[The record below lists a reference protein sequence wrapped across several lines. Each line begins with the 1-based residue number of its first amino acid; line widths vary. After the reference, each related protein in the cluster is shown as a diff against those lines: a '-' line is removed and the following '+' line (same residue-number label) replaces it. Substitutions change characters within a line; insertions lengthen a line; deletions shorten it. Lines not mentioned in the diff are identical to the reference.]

1 MINSTKNLIDKIDEF
16 FKTVFALVM
25 FTTKS
30 LWVILK
36 DDMKKESQTYKEER
50 EEQKKQGE
58 KRKREDKE
66 RRAEDIRG
74 EMMSRKKNVKSEGK
88 KKKINKFVG

>member
-50 EEQKKQGE
+50 EEQKK
-58 KRKREDKE
+58 
-66 RRAEDIRG
+66 
-74 EMMSRKKNVKSEGK
+74 
-88 KKKINKFVG
+88 

>member
-1 MINSTKNLIDKIDEF
+1 MTPTKQTTIDKISEF
-16 FKTVFALVM
+16 FKTLFGLLM

-50 EEQKKQGE
+50 EEQKKII
-58 KRKREDKE
+58 KRKNHLK
-66 RRAEDIRG
+66 
-74 EMMSRKKNVKSEGK
+74 RKL
-88 KKKINKFVG
+88 